1 MNKATIKT
9 ISEILTPSISPQER
23 TIIVPNYQRG
33 KNMKIDKTD
42 K

>member
-33 KNMKIDKTD
+33 YKWAVKYNDK
-42 K
+42 